1 MKHLTMVSHV
11 NTILYVDE
19 LALNSGHTIIIVIML
34 SYTEFALIMCKAL
47 SYRYQSPLIF
57 MTVLTESSALIS
69 ALADEETGF
78 MQKEYK

>member
-11 NTILYVDE
+11 NTILLYVDE

-47 SYRYQSPLIF
+47 SYRYQ
-57 MTVLTESSALIS
+57 VL
-69 ALADEETGF
+69 
-78 MQKEYK
+78 

>member
-47 SYRYQSPLIF
+47 SYRYQ
-57 MTVLTESSALIS
+57 VL
-69 ALADEETGF
+69 
-78 MQKEYK
+78 